1 MNILVTA
8 GPTREAI
15 DPVRF
20 LSNRSSGKMG
30 YALARVAARRGHEVT
45 LISGPVALRPPA
57 KVLFVAVITADE
69 MLAAVKRNLSRC
81 DALIMAAAVADWR
94 PRRVR
99 AQKIKKATGYRLLCL
114 EPTPDI
120 LKQLRSKKG
129 RRVFIGFAAE
139 TERMLA
145 GARRKLA
152 EKGLDLIVA
161 NDVSRP
167 DAGFDVNTNQVTLM
181 EASGGVQTLP
191 LMTKMK
197 VAARILDWLEAPAR
211 NASSVS
217 RRIAGGRG
225 NARSFPAW

>member
-1 MNILVTA
+1 MRILITA
-8 GPTREAI
+8 GPTPEPL

-30 YALARVAARRGHEVT
+30 YALARVAARRGHVVT

-57 KVLFVAVITADE
+57 KVSFVGVMTANE
-69 MLAAVKRNLSRC
+69 MLSAVKRHLSNS

-94 PRRVR
+94 PRRVST
-99 AQKIKKATGYRLLCL
+99 QKIKKTKGPQVLHL

-139 TERMLA
+139 TERILS

-152 EKGLDLIVA
+152 GKGLDLIVA

-167 DAGFDVNTNQVTLM
+167 DAGFEVDTNQVTLM
-181 EASGGVQTLP
+181 DSSGGVQTLP
-191 LMTKMK
+191 LMTKMR
-197 VAARILDWLEAPAR
+197 VAARIPDWLEA
-211 NASSVS
+211 SS
-217 RRIAGGRG
+217 
-225 NARSFPAW
+225 

>member
-30 YALARVAARRGHEVT
+30 YALARVAARRGHVVT
-45 LISGPVALRPPA
+45 LISGPVALRPPP
-57 KVLFVAVITADE
+57 KVSFVAVMTADE
-69 MLAAVKRNLSRC
+69 MLAAVQRYLSRC

-99 AQKIKKATGYRLLCL
+99 AQKIKKTAGPKVLRL

-139 TERMLA
+139 TERMLV

-161 NDVSRP
+161 NNVSRA
-167 DAGFDVNTNQVTLM
+167 DAGFDVDTNRVTLID
-181 EASGGVQTLP
+181 ALGGIQALP

-197 VAARILDWLEAPAR
+197 VAARILDWLAAR
-211 NASSVS
+211 VS
-217 RRIAGGRG
+217 
-225 NARSFPAW
+225 ARLTAR

>member
-1 MNILVTA
+1 M
-8 GPTREAI
+8 
-15 DPVRF
+15 
-20 LSNRSSGKMG
+20 
-30 YALARVAARRGHEVT
+30 
-45 LISGPVALRPPA
+45 
-57 KVLFVAVITADE
+57 TADE
-69 MLAAVKRNLSRC
+69 MLAAVKRYLSRC

-99 AQKIKKATGYRLLCL
+99 AQKIKKTTGPQVLRL

-145 GARRKLA
+145 GARRKLI

-167 DAGFDVNTNQVTLM
+167 DAGFDVDTNRATLM
-181 EASGGVQTLP
+181 DAGGGVRVLP

-197 VAARILDWLEAPAR
+197 VAARILDWLETH
-211 NASSVS
+211 
-217 RRIAGGRG
+217 AGQ
-225 NARSFPAW
+225 RSAAN

>member
-1 MNILVTA
+1 MRILITA

-30 YALARVAARRGHEVT
+30 YALARVAARRGHRVT
-45 LISGPVALRPPA
+45 LISGPVALKSPP
-57 KVLFVAVITADE
+57 KVSLVAVITADE
-69 MLAAVKRNLSRC
+69 MLAAVRRCLSRC

-99 AQKIKKATGYRLLCL
+99 AQKIKKSTGCRLLRL
-114 EPTPDI
+114 EVTPDI
-120 LKQLRSKKG
+120 LKTVRPQKG

-139 TERMLA
+139 TEQMLA
-145 GARRKLA
+145 EARRKLA

-161 NDVSRP
+161 NDVSRS
-167 DAGFDVNTNQVTLM
+167 DAGFEVETNRVTLI
-181 EASGGVQTLP
+181 EAAGQVRSLP

-197 VAARILDWLEAPAR
+197 VAARILDWLEARVSHGPA
-211 NASSVS
+211 VK
-217 RRIAGGRG
+217 
-225 NARSFPAW
+225 

>member
-1 MNILVTA
+1 MRILITA
-8 GPTREAI
+8 GPTREPL
-15 DPVRF
+15 DPARF

-30 YALARVAARRGHEVT
+30 YALARVAARRGHVVT

-57 KVLFVAVITADE
+57 KVSFVGVMTADE
-69 MLAAVKRNLSRC
+69 MLAVVKLHLSNS

-99 AQKIKKATGYRLLCL
+99 AQKIKKTKGPQVLRL

-139 TERMLA
+139 TERILS

-152 EKGLDLIVA
+152 GKGLDLIVA

-167 DAGFDVNTNQVTLM
+167 DAGFDVDTNRVMLLA
-181 EASGGVQTLP
+181 ASGRVQALP

-197 VAARILDWLEAPAR
+197 VAARILDWLEA
-211 NASSVS
+211 SS
-217 RRIAGGRG
+217 
-225 NARSFPAW
+225 

>member
-1 MNILVTA
+1 MRILITA
-8 GPTREAI
+8 GPTRDAI

-30 YALARVAARRGHEVT
+30 YALARVAARRGHVVT
-45 LISGPVALRPPA
+45 LISGPVALRPPP
-57 KVLFVAVITADE
+57 KVSFVAVTTADE
-69 MLAAVKRNLSRC
+69 MLSEVKRCLSRC

-99 AQKIKKATGYRLLCL
+99 AQKIKKTTGSQVLRL

-129 RRVFIGFAAE
+129 RRIFIGFAAE
-139 TERMLA
+139 TERILA

-167 DAGFDVNTNQVTLM
+167 DAGFEVDTNQVVLI
-181 EASGGVQTLP
+181 EASGGVRVLP
-191 LMTKMK
+191 LMTKLK
-197 VAARILDWLEAPAR
+197 VAARIMDWLAAR
-211 NASSVS
+211 TGQRPVVTVQ
-217 RRIAGGRG
+217 
-225 NARSFPAW
+225 

>member
-1 MNILVTA
+1 MRILITA
-8 GPTREAI
+8 GPTREPL

-30 YALARVAARRGHEVT
+30 YALARVAARRGHVVT

-57 KVLFVAVITADE
+57 KVSFVGVMTADE
-69 MLAAVKRNLSRC
+69 MLSAVKRHLSNS

-94 PRRVR
+94 PRRVST
-99 AQKIKKATGYRLLCL
+99 QKIKKTKGPPVLRL

-139 TERMLA
+139 TERILS

-152 EKGLDLIVA
+152 GKGLDLIVA

-167 DAGFDVNTNQVTLM
+167 DAGFEVDTNRVTLM
-181 EASGGVQTLP
+181 DSSGRVQTLP
-191 LMTKMK
+191 LMTKMR
-197 VAARILDWLEAPAR
+197 VAARILDWLEAHSEQCPAV
-211 NASSVS
+211 N
-217 RRIAGGRG
+217 
-225 NARSFPAW
+225 

>member
-1 MNILVTA
+1 MRILITA

-30 YALARVAARRGHEVT
+30 YALARVAARRGHVVT
-45 LISGPVALRPPA
+45 LISGPVALRPPP
-57 KVLFVAVITADE
+57 KVSFVAVMTAAE
-69 MLAAVKRNLSRC
+69 MLAAVKRYLSRC

-99 AQKIKKATGYRLLCL
+99 TQKIKKATGYRLLRL

-161 NDVSRP
+161 NDVSRR
-167 DAGFDVNTNQVTLM
+167 DAGFEVDTNRVTFVD
-181 EASGGVQTLP
+181 AGGKVRVLP
-191 LMTKMK
+191 LMTKLK
-197 VAARILDWLEAPAR
+197 VAARIMDWLEAR
-211 NASSVS
+211 S
-217 RRIAGGRG
+217 RQRQV
-225 NARSFPAW
+225 

>member
-1 MNILVTA
+1 MRILITA

-30 YALARVAARRGHEVT
+30 YALARVAVRRGHVVT
-45 LISGPVALRPPA
+45 LISGPVALRPPP
-57 KVLFVAVITADE
+57 KVSFVAVTTADE
-69 MLAAVKRNLSRC
+69 MLAAVKRYLSQC

-94 PRRVR
+94 PRRVS

-139 TERMLA
+139 TERLLT

-152 EKGLDLIVA
+152 EKGLDLVVA
-161 NDVSRP
+161 NDVSRR
-167 DAGFDVNTNQVTLM
+167 DAGFEVDTNRVTLL
-181 EASGGVQTLP
+181 EAGGGVRVLP

-211 NASSVS
+211 RGCASGA
-217 RRIAGGRG
+217 AGGRVG
-225 NARSFPAW
+225 A

>member
-1 MNILVTA
+1 MRILITA

-30 YALARVAARRGHEVT
+30 YALARVAARRGHIVT

-57 KVLFVAVITADE
+57 KVSFVAVMTADE
-69 MLAAVKRNLSRC
+69 MLAAVKRCLTRC

-94 PRRVR
+94 PRRVS
-99 AQKIKKATGYRLLCL
+99 AQKIKKATGYRLLRL

-139 TERMLA
+139 TEKMLA
-145 GARRKLA
+145 GARRKLM

-161 NDVSRP
+161 NDVSRR
-167 DAGFDVNTNQVTLM
+167 DSGFEVDTNRVTLM
-181 EASGGVQTLP
+181 EAGGGVKALP
-191 LMTKMK
+191 IMTKMK
-197 VAARILDWLEAPAR
+197 VAARILAWLEARAGQRPAV
-211 NASSVS
+211 N
-217 RRIAGGRG
+217 
-225 NARSFPAW
+225 

>member
-1 MNILVTA
+1 MRILITA

-30 YALARVAARRGHEVT
+30 FALARVAARRGHRVT
-45 LISGPVALRPPA
+45 LISGPVALRPPP
-57 KVLFVAVITADE
+57 KVSFVAVMTADE
-69 MLAAVKRNLSRC
+69 MLAAVKRHLSRC

-94 PRRVR
+94 PRRVSP
-99 AQKIKKATGYRLLCL
+99 QKIKKTTAFPVLRL

-120 LKQLRSKKG
+120 LKILRSKKG
-129 RRVFIGFAAE
+129 QRVFIGFAAE
-139 TERMLA
+139 TERVLA
-145 GARRKLA
+145 EARRKLA

-167 DAGFDVNTNQVTLM
+167 DAGFDVDTNRVTLL
-181 EASGGVQTLP
+181 EAGGGARVLP

-197 VAARILDWLEAPAR
+197 VAARILDWLEAGFR
-211 NASSVS
+211 Q
-217 RRIAGGRG
+217 
-225 NARSFPAW
+225 

>member
-1 MNILVTA
+1 LHCMRILITA
-8 GPTREAI
+8 GPTREPL
-15 DPVRF
+15 DPARF

-30 YALARVAARRGHEVT
+30 YALARVAARRGHVVT

-57 KVLFVAVITADE
+57 KVSFVGVMTADE
-69 MLAAVKRNLSRC
+69 MLAVVKRHLSNS

-94 PRRVR
+94 PRRVST
-99 AQKIKKATGYRLLCL
+99 QKIKKTKGPQVLRL

-139 TERMLA
+139 TERILS

-152 EKGLDLIVA
+152 GKGLDLIVA

-167 DAGFDVNTNQVTLM
+167 DAGFEVDTNQVTLM
-181 EASGGVQTLP
+181 DSSGGVQTLP
-191 LMTKMK
+191 LMTKMR
-197 VAARILDWLEAPAR
+197 VAARILDWLEA
-211 NASSVS
+211 SS
-217 RRIAGGRG
+217 
-225 NARSFPAW
+225 

>member
-1 MNILVTA
+1 MRILITA
-8 GPTREAI
+8 GPTREPL

-30 YALARVAARRGHEVT
+30 YALARVAARRGHVVT

-57 KVLFVAVITADE
+57 KVSFVGVMTADE
-69 MLAAVKRNLSRC
+69 MLAVVKRHLSNS

-94 PRRVR
+94 PRRVST
-99 AQKIKKATGYRLLCL
+99 QKIKKTKGPQVLRL

-139 TERMLA
+139 TERILS

-152 EKGLDLIVA
+152 GKGLDLIVA
-161 NDVSRP
+161 NDVSRL
-167 DAGFDVNTNQVTLM
+167 DAGFEVDTNRVTLM
-181 EASGGVQTLP
+181 DSSGGVQTLT
-191 LMTKMK
+191 LMTKMR
-197 VAARILDWLEAPAR
+197 VAARILNWLEAH
-211 NASSVS
+211 S
-217 RRIAGGRG
+217 
-225 NARSFPAW
+225 

>member
-1 MNILVTA
+1 MRILITA

-30 YALARVAARRGHEVT
+30 YALARVAARRGHVVT

-57 KVLFVAVITADE
+57 KVSFVGVMTADE
-69 MLAAVKRNLSRC
+69 MLAVVKRHLSNS

-99 AQKIKKATGYRLLCL
+99 AQKIKKTKGPQVLRL

-139 TERMLA
+139 TERILS

-152 EKGLDLIVA
+152 GKGLDLIVA

-167 DAGFDVNTNQVTLM
+167 DAGLEVDTNRVTLM
-181 EASGGVQTLP
+181 DSSGGVQTLT
-191 LMTKMK
+191 LMTKMR
-197 VAARILDWLEAPAR
+197 VAARILNWLEAH
-211 NASSVS
+211 S
-217 RRIAGGRG
+217 
-225 NARSFPAW
+225 

>member
-1 MNILVTA
+1 MRILITA

-30 YALARVAARRGHEVT
+30 YALARVAARRGHVVT
-45 LISGPVALRPPA
+45 LVSGPVALRPPP
-57 KVLFVAVITADE
+57 KVSFVPVMTADE
-69 MLAAVKRNLSRC
+69 MLAAVQRHLSRC
-81 DALIMAAAVADWR
+81 DVLIMAAAVADWR
-94 PRRVR
+94 PRWVSP
-99 AQKIKKATGYRLLCL
+99 QKIKKATGYRLLRL
-114 EPTPDI
+114 EATPDI
-120 LKQLRSKKG
+120 LKSLQSKKG

-161 NDVSRP
+161 NDVSRA
-167 DAGFDVNTNQVTLM
+167 DAGFDVDTNRVTLID
-181 EASGGVQTLP
+181 ASGGVQTLP

-197 VAARILDWLEAPAR
+197 VAARILDWLE
-211 NASSVS
+211 
-217 RRIAGGRG
+217 GRPRYKRG
-225 NARSFPAW
+225 KR

>member
-1 MNILVTA
+1 MRILITA
-8 GPTREAI
+8 GSTREAI

-30 YALARVAARRGHEVT
+30 YALARVAARRGHVVT

-57 KVLFVAVITADE
+57 KVSFVGVMTADE
-69 MLAAVKRNLSRC
+69 MLAVVKRHLSNS

-94 PRRVR
+94 PRRVST
-99 AQKIKKATGYRLLCL
+99 QKIKKTKGPQVLHL

-120 LKQLRSKKG
+120 LKQLQSKKG

-145 GARRKLA
+145 GARRKLMV
-152 EKGLDLIVA
+152 KGLDLIVA

-167 DAGFDVNTNQVTLM
+167 DAGFEVNTNRVTLM
-181 EASGGVQTLP
+181 DSSGRVQTLP
-191 LMTKMK
+191 LMTKMR
-197 VAARILDWLEAPAR
+197 VAARILEWLEAHSEQCPAV
-211 NASSVS
+211 N
-217 RRIAGGRG
+217 
-225 NARSFPAW
+225 

>member
-1 MNILVTA
+1 MRILITA

-30 YALARVAARRGHEVT
+30 YALARVAVRRGHIVT

-57 KVLFVAVITADE
+57 KVSFVAVMTADE
-69 MLAAVKRNLSRC
+69 MLAAVKRHLPRC
-81 DALIMAAAVADWR
+81 AALIMAAAVADWR
-94 PRRVR
+94 PRCVS
-99 AQKIKKATGYRLLCL
+99 AQKIKKATGYRLLRL

-120 LKQLRSKKG
+120 LKTLQSKKG
-129 RRVFIGFAAE
+129 RRVFVGFAAE

-161 NDVSRP
+161 NDVSRR
-167 DAGFDVNTNQVTLM
+167 DAGFEVNTNRVTLL
-181 EASGGVQTLP
+181 EAGGGVRVLP

-197 VAARILDWLEAPAR
+197 VAARIMDWLEAR
-211 NASSVS
+211 VS
-217 RRIAGGRG
+217 A
-225 NARSFPAW
+225 